1 MFLLKFCSLDLN
13 SGGPHLVRIQNLRIP
28 WYSTILLQ
36 KWAKKGLW
44 KSSEIDDK
52 PNHIFFLLIFTK
64 LRFLKIKKQVIV
76 RFTLTCLLSYLS
88 QLNFMANI

>member
-52 PNHIFFLLIFTK
+52 PNHIFFFAHFHEIAIFENKETDD
-64 LRFLKIKKQVIV
+64 
-76 RFTLTCLLSYLS
+76 C
-88 QLNFMANI
+88 